1 MNKYHFLMVQTIY
14 WIKINGHTQMIITS
28 KQLFICQMEIFKTK
42 RFWCC
47 SVKETAKMIIL
58 NTFCF
63 HRNCNIFNRDSRK
76 WIQHQ
81 IMTFFLLAS
90 WMFKI
95 NINYIVFLLWKKSAH
110 SWESTDI
117 ELNFCFQNRNGTVW
131 PLTLCKYL
139 SIFSNFSL
147 FGTSFDFK
155 QTFLV

>member
-1 MNKYHFLMVQTIY
+1 MVQTIY

-28 KQLFICQMEIFKTK
+28 KQLFICQMEIFKAK

-47 SVKETAKMIIL
+47 SVKETDKMIIL
-58 NTFCF
+58 NIFCF
-63 HRNCNIFNRDSRK
+63 HRNCNIFNK
-76 WIQHQ
+76 TGTAENEFNIKYWH
-81 IMTFFLLAS
+81 FFFLAS

-95 NINYIVFLLWKKSAH
+95 KINYIVSLLWKKSAH
-110 SWESTDI
+110 SSESTDI
-117 ELNFCFQNRNGTVW
+117 ELNFSFQNRNRTVW

-139 SIFSNFSL
+139 PIFSNFSS